1 MVKKAQVQMEAVDS
15 VGDVPNQKDTCNVLF
30 VGGTG
35 VGKSSLINYIVGNP
49 VAKVGVGAP
58 VTSRDDVPSYPH
70 VFAGVQFRLFDTW
83 GIEVD
88 KTADWTRRIKAI
100 IGTDGD
106 EGVAWFHTVVY
117 CISAG
122 SDRIQGNDLQMI
134 RFFKG
139 EGYSVVIALTKSDQ
153 VPESSTEK
161 LKALFPKSIQV
172 VELSSGGKSRFGDVN
187 PFGKEELLGALVNEA
202 ARNLYKRVEQYGRC
216 EVEKWKSRM
225 LENLEYKDI
234 SRWGNSEHEKWIQGE
249 ADVYAGFLPGVLAEY
264 YTSQVNIL
272 KKLGSSNACVAED
285 FSVLV
290 NSGGGGSLSVLD
302 VAGMI
307 ALSPLFV
314 PFAIYEFIVN
324 GKESERN
331 KLEGMINDAARQM
344 NDYVSSFSSKL
355 KNRQGTVTDD
365 NMVKEGKR
373 TFVNPATGE
382 IIDASEDMPEDVDEG
397 TAPCPHKAKYAV
409 PRKAPAQKA
418 PAKKSPAKKAVAVR
432 KAPAKKAIANKK
444 TSTVKK
450 VAMRNPM
457 TGEVVKYTGGGVSKR
472 KAKHAVAKKSPA
484 RKAVAARKAP
494 AK

>member
-1 MVKKAQVQMEAVDS
+1 MVKKVQVQMEAVDS
-15 VGDVPNQKDTCNVLF
+15 VGDVPNQKDTCNILF

-187 PFGKEELLGALVNEA
+187 PCGKEELLGALVNEA

-216 EVEKWKSRM
+216 EVAKWKSRM
-225 LENLEYKDI
+225 LDNLEYKDI

-302 VAGMI
+302 VTGMI
-307 ALSPLFV
+307 ALAPLFV
-314 PFAIYEFIVN
+314 PFAIYEFFVN
-324 GKESERN
+324 GKESERS

-355 KNRQGTVTDD
+355 KNGQGAATDD
-365 NMVKEGKR
+365 NIGTGLKKGKR
-373 TFVNPATGE
+373 TFVNPATGEIIDASEDVPEDVDEGAAPCPHKAKYAVPRKAPAQKAPAKTDDNIGTGLKKRRGTFVNPATGE

-397 TAPCPHKAKYAV
+397 AAPCPHKAKYPCTAHFA
-409 PRKAPAQKA
+409 APCGLGAA
-418 PAKKSPAKKAVAVR
+418 S
-432 KAPAKKAIANKK
+432 
-444 TSTVKK
+444 TS
-450 VAMRNPM
+450 
-457 TGEVVKYTGGGVSKR
+457 S
-472 KAKHAVAKKSPA
+472 
-484 RKAVAARKAP
+484 
-494 AK
+494 